1 MRDPKPKKWNAIL
14 SCHGTGSMIAHKNVK
29 AESKNK
35 NGSAL
40 TPHVAAHV
48 YVTVFMYIYNVCKT
62 TGYDCPLPPP
72 QGKSRPYPSPP
83 DNVVLCWV
91 RSNEN
96 NNG

>member
-14 SCHGTGSMIAHKNVK
+14 SCHGTGSMIANKNVK

-40 TPHVAAHV
+40 TPHVAAQVHG
-48 YVTVFMYIYNVCKT
+48 TVFMYMYNISKN
-62 TGYDCPLPPP
+62 TGYDYPLPPP
-72 QGKSRPYPSPP
+72 QGKSSPHPSPP

>member
-1 MRDPKPKKWNAIL
+1 
-14 SCHGTGSMIAHKNVK
+14 MIANKNVK

-40 TPHVAAHV
+40 TPHVAAQVH
-48 YVTVFMYIYNVCKT
+48 VTVYLCTCIMYAKT
-62 TGYDCPLPPP
+62 QAMSAPFPLPPP
-72 QGKSRPYPSPP
+72 QGKSSPYPSSP
-83 DNVVLCWV
+83 DNVVLCLV

>member
-14 SCHGTGSMIAHKNVK
+14 SCHGTGSMIANKNVK

-40 TPHVAAHV
+40 TPHVAAQVH
-48 YVTVFMYIYNVCKT
+48 VTVFMYMYNVSKN
-62 TGYDCPLPPP
+62 TGYDYLLPPP
-72 QGKSRPYPSPP
+72 QGKSSPHPCPP